1 MALII
6 EHFSQTKQTTKD
18 AHFGG
23 LKISS
28 ENNNNKNKN
37 KNKKDVKRVRKTLN
51 YQIYISLVLLC

>member
-28 ENNNNKNKN
+28 ENNKNKN